1 MRHKKTLAF
10 ITTLILCMMT
20 IVVFAMY
27 KPFVEENSVL
37 VDNSTYLTEDFST
50 QSHNPLPA
58 QNKVKKQLLLEEK
71 ETDYSIAGVQ
81 EEEESEESREE
92 IKIEDEKESAE
103 AAEKKEEQIEKQKE
117 IAEQVSQ
124 VEEQTVPAPPAMD
137 RNLSQHLNPYVLEAI
152 KGYNMGGG
160 RYPYLLNND
169 YANYN
174 GVTTTLHYQDQVLLK
189 AHPSGNRASHCSGIT
204 FEVFFKAMQA
214 RNRQL
219 GISPDHFNGMTWD
232 ELYDFVLTWYAA
244 QGPKHQNNIAVAVEK
259 YGIGQRIRNL
269 EEAAAGDFI
278 DISRENNTGHT
289 AVFLEW
295 IREGNQIIGLKY
307 WSSQDSTRGIQY
319 NQEYFNVRS
328 PGGKKHG
335 NVMID
340 RVYIA
345 RILPVNQY
353 KPFK

>member
-1 MRHKKTLAF
+1 MRRKKIVTL
-10 ITTLILCMMT
+10 ITTLILCVIT
-20 IVVFAMY
+20 IIVFTMY
-27 KPFVEENSVL
+27 KPFMQEKNNVTTESA
-37 VDNSTYLTEDFST
+37 TYTTEDFFT
-50 QSHNPLPA
+50 QLHNPLPSK
-58 QNKVKKQLLLEEK
+58 NKVKKPLLLENK
-71 ETDYSIAGVQ
+71 EVMGRIG
-81 EEEESEESREE
+81 EEIQLKEESNAGTEV
-92 IKIEDEKESAE
+92 EDAEMQKGGNKEDSGE
-103 AAEKKEEQIEKQKE
+103 
-117 IAEQVSQ
+117 
-124 VEEQTVPAPPAMD
+124 VEEKVEQDSGAEETAAVIPPTAGANK
-137 RNLSQHLNPYVLEAI
+137 NLSQYLNPYVLQVI
-152 KGYNMGGG
+152 KSYKIAGG

-174 GVTTTLHYQDQVLLK
+174 GVTTTLHYQNQELLK

-219 GISPDHFNGMTWD
+219 GISPDNFNNMTWD

-244 QGPKHQNNIAVAVEK
+244 KGPKSQSNIAVAVEK
-259 YGIGQRIRNL
+259 YGVGQRIRNL

-295 IREGNQIIGLKY
+295 IREGNQIIGFKY

-319 NQEYFNVRS
+319 NQEYFNVIS
-328 PGGKKHG
+328 PNGKKYG

-340 RVYIA
+340 RVYVA
-345 RILPVNQY
+345 RVLPVSQY